1 MDAGKSTALHVPAK
15 FTQLLLLL
23 YAFWPAAIVDRIK
36 NTSCTYVSVQRHVYV
51 QHYRTSSARNTLQ
64 LLRISNKNVS
74 FVSAVTVTLIT
85 NRYHRLERKM
95 WHTKSK
101 GTFYMQIRMRS
112 VTTDN
117 ILMRC
122 GVVSNIGNDNRWF
135 TGSPAL

>member
-1 MDAGKSTALHVPAK
+1 M
-15 FTQLLLLL
+15 
-23 YAFWPAAIVDRIK
+23 YR
-36 NTSCTYVSVQRHVYV
+36 TYVRVQRHVYV

-135 TGSPAL
+135 TSAVTYLNHAMGLFMITKIRVVYLVGFLVC

>member
-1 MDAGKSTALHVPAK
+1 M
-15 FTQLLLLL
+15 
-23 YAFWPAAIVDRIK
+23 YR
-36 NTSCTYVSVQRHVYV
+36 TYVRVQRHVYV

-74 FVSAVTVTLIT
+74 FVSAVTVTPQVTLIT
-85 NRYHRLERKM
+85 DRYHRLERKM

-122 GVVSNIGNDNRWF
+122 GVVSIYIGNDNRWF